1 MAIQKER
8 TMKLFVLMT
17 AVSLALAPAAAF
29 AEHGDQKAD
38 EAFAKA
44 NSAMMNDMMS
54 LPATG
59 DPDKDFAL
67 MMIPHHEGAIAMAK
81 VVLEYGHD
89 PEIRRLAEAVVAAQ
103 ESEVAWMKE
112 WLAKQPK

>member
-1 MAIQKER
+1 
-8 TMKLFVLMT
+8 MKLPMLLTVASF
-17 AVSLALAPAAAF
+17 ALLPAAALGQ
-29 AEHGDQKAD
+29 HGGHKAD
-38 EAFAKA
+38 AAFADA
-44 NSAMMNDMMS
+44 NKAMMNDMMT

-112 WLAKQPK
+112 WLATQPK